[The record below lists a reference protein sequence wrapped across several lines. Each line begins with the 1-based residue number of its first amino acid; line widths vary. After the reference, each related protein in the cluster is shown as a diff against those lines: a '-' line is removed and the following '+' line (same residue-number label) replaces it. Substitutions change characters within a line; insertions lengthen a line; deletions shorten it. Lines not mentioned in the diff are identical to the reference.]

1 MKSLD
6 NYLCTVKVYAKSGY
20 HQACKSSPSSSS
32 HLVAVELAL
41 GLLRHALCAVL
52 RGSSKHFC
60 VFVESRLALCVFVAA
75 GQGLLAI
82 NAAGGVGGLACCFG
96 VGRVGF
102 AATHEVVDEGVG
114 VLAGALGGV
123 LWVLLVSR
131 WSRARYAW
139 WCRTL
144 PWCKAPF
151 SLLAAFSPDAIVVD

>member
-32 HLVAVELAL
+32 HLVTVELAL
-41 GLLRHALCAVL
+41 GLLRHALCTIL

-60 VFVESRLALCVFVAA
+60 VFVEAGLALCVLVAA

-82 NAAGGVGGLACCFG
+82 NTAGGVGSLSCCFS
-96 VGRVGF
+96 VGRVGL
-102 AATHEVVDEGVG
+102 AAAHEVVDEGVG
-114 VLAGALGGV
+114 VLAGALGGFLYTGFV
-123 LWVLLVSR
+123 SLSLVEG
-131 WSRARYAW
+131 YAW
-139 WCRTL
+139 WCRTP

-151 SLLAAFSPDAIVVD
+151 SLLAAFSPDAVVVD